1 MKKRFKIKNIKAKKN
16 YSKISL
22 TLDTKKDLL
31 KIREIL
37 KISNKIDRSFVEYI
51 SILKKFKMN
60 KKINVGI
67 IGLGVGFKHLSNLI
81 KNKNINKIFVY
92 DKTKYK
98 SFEAKKKI

>member
-1 MKKRFKIKNIKAKKN
+1 
-16 YSKISL
+16 
-22 TLDTKKDLL
+22 
-31 KIREIL
+31 
-37 KISNKIDRSFVEYI
+37 
-51 SILKKFKMN
+51 MN

-98 SFEAKKKI
+98 SFEAKKNLKI